1 VWALYLEWVEVFGV
15 VETAVK
21 VYRRY
26 LMFDPQVQKKKKKM
40 MKTKEEERKKKK
52 KNGGGTVLV

>member
-1 VWALYLEWVEVFGV
+1 VWALYLEWVEAFGV

-26 LMFDPQVQKKKKKM
+26 LMFDPAHTEAYVDYLDQVRRERFN
-40 MKTKEEERKKKK
+40 KE
-52 KNGGGTVLV
+52 